1 MAATLQ
7 TQNLTNKKFGLSNC
21 VYLNPADYVVLKT
34 GSPWLKDNDT
44 EKMLVQFGGDKIMMA
59 K

>member
-7 TQNLTNKKFGLSNC
+7 TRGLTHAKFGLSNC
-21 VYLNPADYVVLKT
+21 VYLNPADYVMLKT

-44 EKMLVQFGGDKIMMA
+44 EKMLLQFGGDKIMVA